1 MTRVIQ
7 LTGVAAILTIAVSAC
22 SNPQPRGYAQ
32 TGVAPGN
39 DRALNSTYYTGADP
53 DFQRQGKSRGGP

>member
-7 LTGVAAILTIAVSAC
+7 LASVAAILAIALSAC
-22 SNPQPRGYAQ
+22 SSPQPRGYAQ

-39 DRALNSTYYTGADP
+39 DRALNSTYYTGSDP
-53 DFQRQGKSRGGP
+53 EFQRQGKSRGGP